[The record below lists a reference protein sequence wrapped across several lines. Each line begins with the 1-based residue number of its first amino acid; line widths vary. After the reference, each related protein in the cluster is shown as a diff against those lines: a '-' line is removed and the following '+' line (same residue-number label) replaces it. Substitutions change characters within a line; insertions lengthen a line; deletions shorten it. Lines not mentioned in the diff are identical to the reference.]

1 MILLVSFTPKKL
13 NNSINNNE
21 FLYRGIIEINWDF
34 QNNRPSSATFKD
46 SKGVSVDREA
56 DRTEKE
62 CIDFLKSSKDFFSI
76 CKVKAESVRNRNG
89 IIKYLPIEKNIYHSE
104 IHDSEER
111 VQMRGSKPKKIRD
124 ESIVVYN
131 K

>member
-13 NNSINNNE
+13 NNPINDNE

-76 CKVKAESVRNRNG
+76 CKVKAESVRNRNA
-89 IIKYLPIEKNIYHSE
+89 IIKYLPVENNIYHSE

-111 VQMRGSKPKKIRD
+111 VQMRGSKPKRIRD
-124 ESIVVYN
+124 ESMVVYN